1 MHQFNSD
8 FSEKSGFLNLL
19 KDNIFYF
26 LLDRELN
33 ILAVNRDIVY
43 CQRRDFTDIIL
54 DLKKIFTNK
63 SLNKLKKIISSNSF
77 SPVDIV
83 LEKLNGE
90 ICTGKVVTLHL
101 KDNKDV
107 YLLELKTGLVLSEN
121 KIEEDEDLINS
132 VSFMLLGLAHE
143 LKNPLAGIKVL
154 ADMIVCECE
163 KEEEIKGFVSKILKN
178 VDRVNAILDV
188 FFSYIKV
195 DKEFK
200 SFFSVNSLLED
211 LMIFSGFKAKRA
223 GIELE
228 VNVEQE
234 NLFIYGNKNKVL
246 NLFMNLLDNAI
257 DAVKAKKDF
266 QKRIEIS
273 VSAFE
278 DFQLDSSCVN
288 GFKEEFKDKK
298 IIGVK
303 VEIKDT
309 GIGMDDFEKKH
320 IFDAFFTTKD
330 SGVGLGLSMV
340 LKYVK
345 ENCGDIFFESEKG
358 KGSVF
363 KVVLPGVRDFKN

>member
-1 MHQFNSD
+1 MHSD
-8 FSEKSGFLNLL
+8 SGFSEDGGFLNLL
-19 KDNIFYF
+19 KNNIVYF
-26 LLDRELN
+26 LLDNELN
-33 ILAVNRDIVY
+33 VLGVNKDIVH
-43 CQRRDFTDIIL
+43 CQDRGFDDVVL
-54 DLKKIFTNK
+54 DLKKIFTNN
-63 SLNKLKKIISSNSF
+63 SLNKIKNIISSNSF

-90 ICTGKVVTLHL
+90 ICTGKVVALHL
-101 KDNKDV
+101 KDKRV
-107 YLLELKTGLVLSEN
+107 FVLMELKTGLALSEN
-121 KIEEDEDLINS
+121 KIEEDEDLVNS

-154 ADMIVCECE
+154 ADMILCECE
-163 KEEEIKGFVSKILKN
+163 KSGEIKGFVSKILKN
-178 VDRVNAILDV
+178 VDRVNSILDV

-195 DKEFK
+195 NKELK

-211 LMIFSGFKAKRA
+211 LMIFSGFKVKRA
-223 GIELE
+223 GIELK
-228 VNVEQE
+228 VKVEQE
-234 NLFIYGNKNKVL
+234 NLFIFGNKNKVL

-278 DFQLDSSCVN
+278 DFKLDSSCLN
-288 GFKEEFKDKK
+288 GFKEELKNKK

-309 GIGMDDFEKKH
+309 GIGMDNFEKRH

-345 ENCGDIFFESEKG
+345 ENCGDIVFESEKG

-363 KVVLPGVRDFKN
+363 KVVLPGVRDS